1 MSFSAGKWG
10 RDYDWRRRPF
20 SLRSAHPARHLLD
33 GGLSLGDILGGLT
46 SARLSD
52 LTSGLTGQ
60 YAFEQ
65 ERLSLNEA
73 VARAGG
79 LLDVRANPKQVFL
92 YRLEHRAMLERLQVD
107 LRAFPAEQD
116 MIPVVYRANFRDPSS
131 FFFAQSFPMRHK
143 DVIYASNADVVEI
156 SKFLAFLQQVTSTAA
171 GARRDVVVIQN
182 PNNGL

>member
-1 MSFSAGKWG
+1 VYFPTLVNKPQENIFVAPGDTVYVYREQQRFVAVG
-10 RDYDWRRRPF
+10 
-20 SLRSAHPARHLLD
+20 A
-33 GGLSLGDILGGLT
+33 LGAVG
-46 SARLSD
+46 